1 MDLKVEI
8 HSLLKHTTS
17 SWRHTSLSTSLPTAI
32 CNSWGMRKNILW
44 GFFSC
49 YSMTN
54 PCKKRKLQT
63 DKAQCTD
70 ISGMNAIDC
79 LNYYSSQETEKE
91 EEQRMKYK
99 IKCE

>member
-1 MDLKVEI
+1 
-8 HSLLKHTTS
+8 
-17 SWRHTSLSTSLPTAI
+17 
-32 CNSWGMRKNILW
+32 
-44 GFFSC
+44 
-49 YSMTN
+49 MTN